1 MLRKN
6 SRIGQEKHGPGAEAQ
21 DDYIAFAPDGLRA
34 LEFLHFAWMTFH
46 WGNQMVT
53 SGEAL
58 FYDIPTYIEIVYS

>member
-1 MLRKN
+1 MPLQLPGK
-6 SRIGQEKHGPGAEAQ
+6 EKTQGLKPYRHFVNYELLKVVPWSF
-21 DDYIAFAPDGLRA
+21 YI
-34 LEFLHFAWMTFH
+34 FH

>member
-1 MLRKN
+1 MFV
-6 SRIGQEKHGPGAEAQ
+6 SGH
-21 DDYIAFAPDGLRA
+21 DFSRA